1 MVYFEQKE
9 AYFIMVHSVTRED
22 TGYWVKYVF
31 EINNGHFYY
40 YKYVSSIDCMGI
52 HWELFVII

>member
-1 MVYFEQKE
+1 MVGR
-9 AYFIMVHSVTRED
+9 VTRED
-22 TGYWVKYVF
+22 TGYWVKYAF